1 MTAFADFAG
10 FAEST
15 LQATEWLMV
24 FHPERLPA
32 WLERHPRLREDKSLG
47 LEQAARA
54 AIEQRRG
61 MTVEQWRKVVGAV

>member
-1 MTAFADFAG
+1 MEFP
-10 FAEST
+10 EST

-24 FHPERLPA
+24 FHPERLRA
-32 WLERHPRLREDKSLG
+32 WLERHPDG

-61 MTVEQWRKVVGAV
+61 MTVEQWRITRGV